1 MSGYNNLK
9 KRLDYRGGARVEDR
23 MVADKLWSMKSAI
36 HGGAYQHATILLQ
49 ENQTDNLFTRKF
61 KALINP
67 DKLKND
73 YDQKIISIPYKDIQ
87 LNAPK
92 QPTTTKGQVE
102 VGLKPGDVFYW
113 EETDSY
119 WIVYSHYKEELAYF
133 RGDIRE
139 CEETVQIGEHIYHI
153 YFKDSDETTIPWQQK
168 GGISWNDINYSAIMY
183 ITQNDET
190 LAYLHR
196 FAKIKINNVP
206 WEVAAV
212 DRHGGKGIIEVALI
226 EDYSNTI
233 KDEQEN
239 IIKEEEQIKE
249 QQKQEVIEKELPY
262 IDGADVVYPYDTVS
276 YTIKNVDSEGKWIL
290 NTKKAKVL
298 NIDST
303 SITIEII
310 TSRSGNFNLQYI
322 VNDEI
327 VTELAVTIASL

>member
-1 MSGYNNLK
+1 
-9 KRLDYRGGARVEDR
+9 
-23 MVADKLWSMKSAI
+23 
-36 HGGAYQHATILLQ
+36 
-49 ENQTDNLFTRKF
+49 
-61 KALINP
+61 
-67 DKLKND
+67 
-73 YDQKIISIPYKDIQ
+73 
-87 LNAPK
+87 
-92 QPTTTKGQVE
+92 
-102 VGLKPGDVFYW
+102 
-113 EETDSY
+113 
-119 WIVYSHYKEELAYF
+119 
-133 RGDIRE
+133 
-139 CEETVQIGEHIYHI
+139 
-153 YFKDSDETTIPWQQK
+153 
-168 GGISWNDINYSAIMY
+168 MY

-249 QQKQEVIEKELPY
+249 QQKQEIIEKELPY

-276 YTIKNVDSEGKWIL
+276 YIIKNVDSEGKWIL

-303 SITIEII
+303 SITIEIT
-310 TSRSGNFNLQYI
+310 TSKSGNFNLQYI
-322 VNDEI
+322 IDDEI